1 MNGDTG
7 PRVML
12 TANTGI
18 PCARAGDII
27 HGCTSLLLQERGAVT
42 QLHFDTGP
50 YSAISMHLCQALH
63 G

>member
-1 MNGDTG
+1 MI
-7 PRVML
+7 L

-50 YSAISMHLCQALH
+50 YSAISMHLCQAVH

>member
-1 MNGDTG
+1 MNSDTW
-7 PRVML
+7 PRMIL
-12 TANTGI
+12 TANGI
-18 PCARAGDII
+18 PCARAGDIV